1 MTPGPGQI
9 DQAPALGP
17 NPGASWSPRYVAG
30 VLVLAVLLLW
40 LLPLRSS
47 LWLDE
52 TVTYWTVKDG
62 LAAAFHR
69 ALIIQPHSPLYYMLA
84 WLALEL
90 GGRSEI
96 VLRLP
101 STLALA
107 WALLLLYRLGR
118 ELFDHRIGLLAA
130 TGFALHPGV
139 AFAASDARPYA
150 LALAFTIASVL
161 ALVRWL
167 RHGRLRD
174 GASYVLAATAM
185 IYAHYL
191 FGVMLLV
198 HAVYALWPARPR
210 SPVSR
215 RALGIA
221 AASLLLAVAPLGP
234 QVISLARR
242 SADFSFAPEAS
253 LPHLVRVLAPAII
266 PFSMLLARDRF
277 RRPGAGGGLPV
288 LILLLC
294 WSVVP
299 PTLLFSVAILTS
311 AKVYLARYFLAAAP
325 GLALLTAWAV
335 RALDSTRGRL
345 ALITAVAALW
355 ITVFPEGD
363 QRDQDWRSAA
373 TAVRSLVGSPDT
385 PVLVRSGLIE
395 SRQQAWL
402 EGGDTA
408 RYLVAPFAFYPV
420 GGTPVPLPWSVDG
433 NTRAYL
439 EDLATHLE
447 QHDRFVL
454 VTNGSPAVFRE
465 WLDRR
470 MANLRVTSRP
480 VATFGRVSIVLFERK
495 PP

>member
-1 MTPGPGQI
+1 M
-9 DQAPALGP
+9 
-17 NPGASWSPRYVAG
+17 AG
-30 VLVLAVLLLW
+30 TLVLAVLLLW

-52 TVTYWTVKDG
+52 TGTYWTIKDG
-62 LAAAFHR
+62 LAATFHR
-69 ALIIQPHSPLYYMLA
+69 ALAIQGQSPLYYMLA

-90 GGRSEI
+90 GGRNEI

-101 STLALA
+101 STLALV
-107 WALLLLYRLGR
+107 WALVMLYRLGR

-139 AFAASDARPYA
+139 AFAASDARPYG

-174 GASYVLAATAM
+174 AASYVLAATAM

-198 HAVYALWPARPR
+198 HAAYALGPVRPR
-210 SPVSR
+210 GPVSR
-215 RALGIA
+215 RAFCIA
-221 AASLLLAVAPLGP
+221 AVLLLLAIVPLTP
-234 QVISLARR
+234 HVISLARR
-242 SADFSFAPEAS
+242 SADLSFAPEPN
-253 LPHLVRVLAPAII
+253 LPNLVRVLASTIMPLSILI
-266 PFSMLLARDRF
+266 ARDRF
-277 RRPGAGGGLPV
+277 RRLGVGSGLPD

-294 WSVVP
+294 WSAVP
-299 PTLLFSVAILTS
+299 PTLLFVVAFLTP
-311 AKVYLARYFLAAAP
+311 AKVFLARYFLAAAP

-335 RALDSTRGRL
+335 GALDSVRGRI
-345 ALITAVAALW
+345 ALIAAVAALW
-355 ITVFPEGD
+355 ITVFAAGD

-373 TAVRSLVGSPDT
+373 TAVRSLVGSQDT

-470 MANLRVTSRP
+470 MANLLVTSRP
-480 VATFGRVSIVLFERK
+480 VATFGRVSVVLFERR